1 MERTALPQG
10 SRKTLLRRIWNLV
23 GAPLRL
29 IFLPDDCSTRLGL
42 TSLEEERISAVLPYV
57 QGRLLDIGAG
67 CNKLVK
73 RYGNGVGV
81 DVHDWG
87 GGALIVEDSSQ
98 LPFSSGDFDT
108 VTFLA
113 SLNHIP
119 KRVEVLQEAYRVL
132 SPKGRVIITMI
143 NPILGGIG
151 HFIWWYSEEKE
162 RGMKE
167 GEVAGMWTKDIVHLC
182 RSAGFEMIE
191 HQRFLYWL
199 NNLYLGVKSST

>member
-1 MERTALPQG
+1 
-10 SRKTLLRRIWNLV
+10 LRHIWNLL

-67 CNKLVK
+67 RNKLVK

-81 DVHDWG
+81 DVYDWG

-98 LPFSSGDFDT
+98 LPFPDGEFDT

-119 KRVEVLQEAYRVL
+119 NRVDVLREGYRVL
-132 SPKGRVIITMI
+132 SPKGRLIVTMI

-151 HFIWWYSEEKE
+151 HFIWWYSEDKE
-162 RGMKE
+162 RGMKKDE
-167 GEVAGMWTKDIVHLC
+167 IVGMWTKDIARLC
-182 RSAGFEMIE
+182 RSAGFEVVE
-191 HQRFLYWL
+191 HKRFLYQL
-199 NNLYLGVKSST
+199 NNFYLGIKSSA